1 MSASNHGGAQLA
13 EAVRQAYAA
22 GLDDYHL
29 EPMVLTEHGAP
40 VGRIRDHDAVVFCCR
55 RGERE
60 IELTELF
67 TEDDF
72 QAVERRK
79 LKDLYFAILTLYHDK
94 FKHLPIAF
102 APEHVSKPLAQVLSE
117 AGKSQ
122 FHCAESEKFA
132 HVTFFFNGGENAPFP
147 GEEDVCIPSPK
158 GIDFDQKPE
167 LSLPEVAR
175 TVTDALGKYDFIVTN
190 FANGDLIGHTQNTA
204 AKLEACGHVSRALE
218 QVVEAALARDY
229 VVAVTADHGNIEKL
243 YTAAG
248 KPDGAHTTNLVPF
261 ILMDSRQ
268 TGPIPLRDGALCD
281 VAPTVLDVM
290 GIPQPPEMTGRS
302 LTESHAWGQ
311 GRKMLLIICDGWG
324 LGTGDDG
331 DAIHLAH
338 TPYWDSLLGNR
349 SWCRLHASGEYVG
362 LGTGKAGNSEAGHSN
377 LGAGRCVMQDD
388 VRLDAAVK
396 DGSFARNPVFLEAIE
411 HAKWNHA
418 SLHLLAYL
426 THKSSHGC
434 IDYPLA
440 ICEMAKEQGLE
451 EVYFH
456 IIFDGRSTEP
466 GSAPALLA
474 ELDSRLDQIG
484 LGRIVDGVGRGVVLD
499 RDKNY
504 DKVKRAYDALTDG
517 LGACYS

>member
-1 MSASNHGGAQLA
+1 MSVSNHGGAQLA
-13 EAVRQAYAA
+13 EAVRHAYAA
-22 GLDDYHL
+22 GQDDYHL
-29 EPMVLTEHGAP
+29 EPMVLTERGVP

-67 TEDDF
+67 TADDF
-72 QAVERRK
+72 RAVERRK

-102 APEHVSKPLAQVLSE
+102 APEHVVKPLAQVLSE
-117 AGKSQ
+117 AGKTQ

-132 HVTFFFNGGENAPFP
+132 HVTFFFNGGENTSFP
-147 GEEDVCIPSPK
+147 GEEDVCVPSPK

-175 TVTDALGKYDFIVTN
+175 TVAGALGKYDFIVTN
-190 FANGDLIGHTQNTA
+190 FANGDVIGHTQNTA
-204 AKLEACGHVSRALE
+204 AKLDACGYVSRALE
-218 QVVEAALARDY
+218 QVVDAALAQDY
-229 VVAVTADHGNIEKL
+229 VVAITADHGNIEKL
-243 YTAAG
+243 YTVAG
-248 KPDGAHTTNLVPF
+248 KPDGSHTTNLVPF
-261 ILMDSRQ
+261 ILIDSRQ
-268 TGPIPLRDGALCD
+268 EDPISLRDGALCD
-281 VAPTVLDVM
+281 VAPTILDVM
-290 GIPQPPEMTGRS
+290 GLPQPLEMTGRS
-302 LTESHAWGQ
+302 LAEGHAWSR
-311 GRKMLLIICDGWG
+311 GRRMLLIICDGWG
-324 LGTGDDG
+324 LG
-331 DAIHLAH
+331 A
-338 TPYWDSLLGNR
+338 
-349 SWCRLHASGEYVG
+349 
-362 LGTGKAGNSEAGHSN
+362 GKAGNSEAGHSN

-388 VRLDAAVK
+388 VRLDAAVQ
-396 DGSFARNPVFLEAIE
+396 DGSFARNPVFLEAIA
-411 HAKWNHA
+411 HARRNHA

-440 ICEMAKEQGLE
+440 ICEMAKKQGLE

-517 LGACYS
+517 LGAWYS